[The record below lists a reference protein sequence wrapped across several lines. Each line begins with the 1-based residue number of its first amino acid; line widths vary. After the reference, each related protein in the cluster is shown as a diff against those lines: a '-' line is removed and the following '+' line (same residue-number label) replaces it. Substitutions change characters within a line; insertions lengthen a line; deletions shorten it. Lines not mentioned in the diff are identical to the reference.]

1 MDNIRPKIR
10 EAPPHQQLHHGR
22 RSDRPCWYRCPK
34 GQGQGR
40 CECGAGRAATTR
52 LIHTRPTT
60 RLNLNGSG
68 EYFYTAA
75 ENYVESLNGT
85 VPLWVLGFESAAEQA
100 DYNANA
106 ARIMRRRARA
116 GPQTTKPVGKASKSK
131 AETPPSKE
139 DAAHARPISL
149 NPLLKP

>member
-60 RLNLNGSG
+60 RLSLNGSG

-100 DYNANA
+100 DCNANA
-106 ARIMRRRARA
+106 TRYHAPTGTGGAPNHQACGEGIKIQSRNTPKQRRRS
-116 GPQTTKPVGKASKSK
+116 TC
-131 AETPPSKE
+131 
-139 DAAHARPISL
+139 AAHIP
-149 NPLLKP
+149 